1 VEIMPFQL
9 IGAPLK
15 LGADNDGLDRSIKAF
30 INYNKC
36 YYSQIQ
42 TIKVDVNQDVYTDNL
57 KHLIPISKYCNK
69 LAKITNQLT
78 KKGIFPVTIGGDHTV
93 ALGTVAGISK
103 DRKIAVY
110 WLDAHGDF
118 NTGKTT
124 TTGHIHG
131 MPLAALAGFGDSK
144 LVDCFY
150 PGPKVLL
157 NDIVMF
163 GSRDFDQKEKELI
176 KKNNIAYYPAKHLTH
191 QNIERALNESYTRLS
206 DDIDGIHISLDLD
219 VLDPLVC
226 PGVSVPVANGFT
238 LRELEVTLRA
248 LFRTRKVTSVDIVEY
263 NPRFDKNNAT
273 AKILDDT
280 IKLVKQLNQ
289 KYNED

>member
-1 VEIMPFQL
+1 MPFQL

-15 LGADNDGLDRSIKAF
+15 LGADIDGLDRSIKAF
-30 INYNKC
+30 ISYNNC

-42 TIKVDVNQDVYTDNL
+42 TVTVEVNQDVYTANL
-57 KHLIPISKYCNK
+57 KHLDPIAKYCEK

-78 KKGIFPVTIGGDHTV
+78 KKGTFPITIGGDHTV
-93 ALGTVAGISK
+93 ALGTIAGVSK
-103 DRKIAVY
+103 DKKIAVY
-110 WLDAHGDF
+110 WIDAHGDF
-118 NTGKTT
+118 NTEKTT

-131 MPLAALAGFGDSK
+131 MPLAALAGFGNTK
-144 LVDCFY
+144 LVNCFY

-176 KKNNIAYYPAKHLTH
+176 KENNIAYYPAKHLTY
-191 QNIERALNESYTRLS
+191 QNIEHALNESYTRLS

-219 VLDPLVC
+219 VLDPIAC
-226 PGVSVPVANGFT
+226 PGVSVPVPNGFT
-238 LRELEVTLRA
+238 VKELEVTLRT
-248 LFRTRKVTSVDIVEY
+248 LFKTGKVNSIDIVEY
-263 NPRFDKNNAT
+263 NPAFDKNNAT